1 MQSHLQTSVYYYSSN
16 FPHKETQILNW
27 KVLMS
32 HLQLLVNVRIKTQIQ
47 QAYLM
52 LKHCFYYLSNLYEI
66 FQPYRKLQR
75 ATQQTPVCPSPDFII
90 NTQ

>member
-32 HLQLLVNVRIKTQIQ
+32 HLQLLVNVRIK
-47 QAYLM
+47 
-52 LKHCFYYLSNLYEI
+52 LKYSRPI
-66 FQPYRKLQR
+66 
-75 ATQQTPVCPSPDFII
+75 
-90 NTQ
+90 